1 MVGSVSDPVIT
12 ELITTVNDS
21 AFWAG
26 ANAEQEDIAVE
37 EPVTE
42 TTHHEQTAGAQPD
55 KVADQ
60 DHMSV
65 SCSGRASF
73 QFAGL
78 TKPPSLTMRAA

>member
-26 ANAEQEDIAVE
+26 ANTEREDVAEEQ
-37 EPVTE
+37 PVTE
-42 TTHHEQTAGAQPD
+42 ITHHELAAGAQPD
-55 KVADQ
+55 KAAHQ
-60 DHMSV
+60 EHTSA
-65 SCSGRASF
+65 SCSDGASF

-78 TKPPSLTMRAA
+78 TKPPSLTLRAA